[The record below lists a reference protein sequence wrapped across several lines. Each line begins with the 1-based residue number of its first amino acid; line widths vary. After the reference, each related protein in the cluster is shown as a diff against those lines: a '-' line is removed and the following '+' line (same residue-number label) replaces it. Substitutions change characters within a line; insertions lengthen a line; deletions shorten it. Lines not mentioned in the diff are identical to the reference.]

1 MLGLWTGRWTRWTRW
16 TTGAAGAAG
25 AVALLAGCVSTP
37 SLSGSAGAP
46 SFVALQQICAAA
58 PVDYGNDA
66 QSVYTTFYDAYVAN
80 RRGKVSKD
88 DYCAF
93 QTAIAQNYTTLATSS
108 DPQAR
113 NRWVTFFL
121 DQRAK
126 AISWRATVDPTLRAG

>member
-1 MLGLWTGRWTRWTRW
+1 MRGLWTKLG
-16 TTGAAGAAG
+16 TGLCTIGTAG

-37 SLSGSAGAP
+37 SLSGSMGAP

-80 RRGKVSKD
+80 RGGKVSKD

-93 QTAIAQNYTTLATSS
+93 QTAIAEHYTSS
-108 DPQAR
+108 ARAADPQAR
-113 NRWVTFFL
+113 NQWVAFFL

-126 AISWRATVDPTLRAG
+126 AISWRASVDPTLRAG